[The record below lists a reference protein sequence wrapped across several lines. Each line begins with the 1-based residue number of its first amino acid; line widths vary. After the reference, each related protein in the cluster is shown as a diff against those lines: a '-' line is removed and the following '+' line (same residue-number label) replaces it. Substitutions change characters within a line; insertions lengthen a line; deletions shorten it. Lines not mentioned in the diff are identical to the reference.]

1 MFKLIPKE
9 EKFFDMFIS
18 MAQNAHEASKLLT
31 GMMEQPEKMRDT
43 AESIKALEHKGD
55 RMTHDL
61 IVKLNKT
68 FIVPIDREDIY
79 GLSSK
84 LDDVTDLEPV
94 VEPVRESA
102 LRDSG
107 GGHPHR
113 LAGSGSS
120 SRGILMAA

>member
-18 MAQNAHEASKLLT
+18 MAQNAHEAAKLLT
-31 GMMEQPEKMRDT
+31 SMMEKPSLIKVT

-61 IVKLNKT
+61 IMKLNKT

-84 LDDVTDLEPV
+84 IDDVTDLIEAIARRLV
-94 VEPVRESA
+94 LFKVKDVSESA
-102 LRDSG
+102 ID
-107 GGHPHR
+107 
-113 LAGSGSS
+113 LALVLQRST
-120 SRGILMAA
+120 AAIV